1 MTPKQPNDWYSTF
14 ASVYTAEQRKNW
26 YSTAADA
33 YNQVRPRYPQQLI
46 NRAVE
51 LAKLPDK
58 AVILEVGCGP
68 GIATVAFADRGFS
81 MICLEPNQEMCQLAQ
96 QNCTQYPNVKIVNTS
111 FEEWQLETKKFN
123 AIVAATS
130 FHWISPEIGY
140 SKAATALKDNGSLIL
155 LWNAIPIHPPYNIY
169 QMLQEVYQTYAP
181 SLAEYEARSTQEENL
196 SRFGQ
201 AVIDY
206 GLFKGL
212 ASEQLRWKATHS
224 IDDYLTLLSTLS
236 PYIRLEQ
243 HKREALFAGLRE
255 VLARHCITSIPV
267 SYFSVLQVAQRI

>member
-1 MTPKQPNDWYSTF
+1 MTSEQANNWYSSV
-14 ASVYTAEQRKNW
+14 ANVYTSEQRKNW

-33 YNQVRPRYPQQLI
+33 YNRVRPRYPQQLI

-51 LAKLPDK
+51 LAKLPDD
-58 AVILEVGCGP
+58 AIILEVGCGP
-68 GIATVAFADRGFS
+68 GNATVAFADLGFS

-96 QNCTQYPNVKIVNTS
+96 QNCIQYPKIKLVNIS
-111 FEEWQLETKKFN
+111 FEEWQLKARKFN
-123 AIVAATS
+123 AVLAATS

-140 SKAATALKDNGSLIL
+140 PKAAAALQDNGSLIL
-155 LWNAIPIHPPYNIY
+155 LWNAIPIQPAYDIY
-169 QMLQEVYQTYAP
+169 QLLQEVYQTYAP
-181 SLAEYEARSTQEENL
+181 SLAQYEARSTQEENL

-201 AVIDY
+201 TVIDS

-212 ASEQLRWKATHS
+212 ASEQLTWEATHS

-243 HKREALFAGLRE
+243 HKREALFAGLTE
-255 VLARHCITSIPV
+255 VLARNCITSISV
-267 SYFSVLQVAQRI
+267 SYLSALQVAQRA